1 MHIFNTG
8 NLMYASKMYSENGQ
22 MCAIKEV
29 RVVADDQSSKECLK
43 QLNQVSFAIFSV
55 IVFPIEYEILK
66 CAYSN
71 KFCFYI

>member
-8 NLMYASKMYSENGQ
+8 NLMYAGKMYSENGQ

-43 QLNQVSFAIFSV
+43 QLNQVSFAIFSI

>member
-1 MHIFNTG
+1 MLIFNTG
-8 NLMYASKMYSENGQ
+8 NLMNAGKMYSENGQ

-43 QLNQVSFAIFSV
+43 QLNQVSFAIFSI
-55 IVFPIEYEILK
+55 IVFPIQYEILK

-71 KFCFYI
+71 KFCFSV